1 MTHIF
6 KLLFLSLSLF
16 ISSNV
21 FAQKHY
27 SVKIQ
32 FLPEVNVKEIRVFVK
47 DGKDYKK
54 IDFNTAKNHA
64 IFSGVFY
71 SKYAT
76 VQVLYGEDSDFLKF
90 WVSDKAATV
99 TLGLQEN
106 SSKVLE
112 IKKQE
117 NIYELSNMGEKQLKD
132 FVAKE
137 NQDLEDFL
145 AQNKGWNS
153 SDSLTRVMW
162 SKRFKIESKT
172 IDYVKNNG
180 NEYYSLWLF
189 TNQVVNSHTSIDSLI
204 KIFNTTFPEHFKRSF
219 EGKEALKYLNA
230 RNIKKGVE
238 APNLIA
244 KDLKGKTISLDKYR
258 KKYVLLSFWS
268 TTCVPCIAEMPT
280 LVKIKNQYPPQKLD
294 VIAISSDDNM
304 MVLSKAI
311 RKYQMNWT
319 NIADTTGD
327 LFKTYGVQSIPQVYL
342 IDETGKIVYSREEEN
357 DNEPELI
364 VLNKVLAEKMSK

>member
-16 ISSNV
+16 IVSNA
-21 FAQKHY
+21 FAQKRY
-27 SVKIQ
+27 SVNIQ
-32 FLPEVNVKEIRVFVK
+32 FLPEVNVKEIRIFVK
-47 DGKDYKK
+47 NGKDYKK
-54 IDFNTAKNHA
+54 IDFNTAKNQVTL
-64 IFSGVFY
+64 SGLFY

-76 VQVLYGEDSDFLKF
+76 IQVLYGEDSDFLKF
-90 WVSDKAATV
+90 WVSEKAATV
-99 TLGLQEN
+99 TLGLQAN
-106 SSKVLE
+106 DSKVLE
-112 IKKQE
+112 VKKQQ

-137 NQDLEDFL
+137 SKDLEDFL
-145 AQNKGWNS
+145 AQNKGWNG

-162 SKRFKIESKT
+162 SKRFKIENKT

-180 NEYYSLWLF
+180 NDYYSLWVF
-189 TNQVVNSHTSIDSLI
+189 TNQVVHSHTSIDSLI

-219 EGKEALKYLNA
+219 EGREALKYLNA
-230 RNIKKGVE
+230 RNIKKGVQ
-238 APNLIA
+238 APNLIS
-244 KDLKGKTISLDKYR
+244 KDLKGKIISLDKYR
-258 KKYVLLSFWS
+258 KKYVLLTFWS

-280 LVKIKNQYPPQKLD
+280 LVKIKNQYSPQKLD

-304 MVLSKAI
+304 VVLAKAI

-319 NIADTTGD
+319 NIADKTGD

-364 VLNKVLAEKMSK
+364 VLNKVLAEKLSR